1 MSHLNTELATAMLN
15 HESLDEFFRAHLE
28 EAMNN
33 LLKSELTDF
42 LGYEKHSAQG
52 YGSGN
57 SRNGYYQ
64 RELDTRYG
72 KLHLLITRDRQG
84 RFDQ

>member
-1 MSHLNTELATAMLN
+1 MLN